1 MTLEYEWSEEL
12 SDPSSTEYLNFSRDV
27 TDFLSNILKESY
39 GADFFSVEVY
49 NFRQGSVVFDLRA
62 YFKASTNATAH
73 MLTEV
78 MKARKAGSKFNI
90 IAIEL
95 KQSYPCIQVCA
106 TTNQPKSETWI
117 FKYVSIAF
125 GVVITVLLVIILLL
139 VVQNKRLKESHH
151 GSTRPSMFREDD
163 SFHVSTPVFN
173 AAPPDMFQMSAPT
186 ETLPGAPYSICRDL
200 KTFTPEEKDSN
211 GSINIAF
218 TSKDEKTNDQEED
231 KEKDTNENTFI

>member
-12 SDPSSTEYLNFSRDV
+12 SNSSTTEYRKFSRDV
-27 TDFLSNILKESY
+27 TDFLSNILKESF
-39 GADFFSVEVY
+39 GADFLSVEVD
-49 NFRQGSVVFDLRA
+49 NFRQGSVVFDLTA
-62 YFKASTNATAH
+62 YFKASTNATAN

-78 MKARKAGSKFNI
+78 MKARKADSKFNI
-90 IAIEL
+90 IEIEL

-106 TTNQPKSETWI
+106 TTNQPKSETW
-117 FKYVSIAF
+117 KYVSIAF

-139 VVQNKRLKESHH
+139 VVQNKRLRESHH

-200 KTFTPEEKDSN
+200 KTFTSEEKDSN

-218 TSKDEKTNDQEED
+218 TTKDEKTNDQEEER
-231 KEKDTNENTFI
+231 EKDTNENTFI